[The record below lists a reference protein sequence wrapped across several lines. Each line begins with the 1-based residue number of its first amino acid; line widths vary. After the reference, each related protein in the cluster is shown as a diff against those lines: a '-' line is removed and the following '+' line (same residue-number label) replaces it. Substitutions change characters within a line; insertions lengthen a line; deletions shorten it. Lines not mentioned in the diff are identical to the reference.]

1 MTTSPQIIEV
11 YVSNTPAIIEVNVP
25 GATGPQGEP
34 GLSTIGGYGIS
45 VSNLESG
52 DLLRFT
58 GLDWGNKNENE
69 ITDGGNY

>member
-11 YVSNTPAIIEVNVP
+11 YVSNIPAIIEVNVP
-25 GATGPQGEP
+25 GATGPQGP
-34 GLSTIGGYGIS
+34 QGLSTIGGYGFSIN
-45 VSNLESG
+45 NLTSG

-58 GLDWGNKNENE
+58 GSNWGNKNEDE